1 MGGSE
6 IFLIVLVIL
15 MFFGSKNIPTLARGL
30 GKGLRELKDATQGIQ
45 CEIENSTTSIK
56 KELDVTEE
64 IKKNIGE

>member
-1 MGGSE
+1 
-6 IFLIVLVIL
+6 